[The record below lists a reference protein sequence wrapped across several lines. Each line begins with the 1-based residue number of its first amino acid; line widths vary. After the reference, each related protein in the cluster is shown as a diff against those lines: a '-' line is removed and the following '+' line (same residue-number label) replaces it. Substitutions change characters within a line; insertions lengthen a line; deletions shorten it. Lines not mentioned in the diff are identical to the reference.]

1 MIEYGYINDGGY
13 LVSRIITEIKN
24 RYVDGI
30 EVKER
35 IVSISEQV
43 ADLSDNGWK
52 PVEAIDES
60 RLIPSDNDHIV
71 RLVPFDNGDRI
82 SYRYESVYDY
92 QKARGQILV
101 LKEQLADGDYKIIK
115 CYEANLL
122 GNALPYSISDLHA
135 ERQELRN
142 KINELELL
150 LQ

>member
-13 LVSRIITEIKN
+13 LVSRIITEIKD
-24 RYVDGI
+24 RYVDGV

-35 IVSISEQV
+35 IISISEQV
-43 ADLSDNGWK
+43 ADLSGNGWK
-52 PVEAIDES
+52 PVETIDES
-60 RLIPSDNDHIV
+60 KLIPIDNDHIV
-71 RLVPFDNGDRI
+71 RLVPFDNGDHI
-82 SYRYESVYDY
+82 SYKYESVFDY
-92 QKARGQILV
+92 QKARNQILV
-101 LKEQLADGDYKIIK
+101 LKEQLAEGDYKIIK